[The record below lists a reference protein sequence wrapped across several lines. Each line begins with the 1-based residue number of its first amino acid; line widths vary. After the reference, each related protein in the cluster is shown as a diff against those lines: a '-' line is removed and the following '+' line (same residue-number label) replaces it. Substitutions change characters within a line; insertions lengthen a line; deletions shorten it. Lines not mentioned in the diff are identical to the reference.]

1 MPDTSDE
8 ISHSSW
14 QDMAWVMALVVTL
27 LVLFGIY
34 RTEVVLASLPYLE
47 YIPGT
52 LAAVIAICFL
62 KPRQSVVL
70 SIGLGYFVGLLLMPF
85 ALANPPLQW
94 YLHMET
100 FTAVKVGNSLPLL
113 GCVMVGIAVASVWLL
128 FRAQSRRR
136 VTSQGQ
142 AN

>member
-1 MPDTSDE
+1 MPDTPNE
-8 ISHSSW
+8 NSHSSW
-14 QDMAWVMALVVTL
+14 QDTAWVLALVATL

-52 LAAVIAICFL
+52 LAAVIGLGIL

-70 SIGLGYFVGLLLMPF
+70 SIGLGYFVGLLMMPF
-85 ALANPPLQW
+85 ALANPPLRW
-94 YLHMET
+94 HLHMET
-100 FTAVKVGNSLPLL
+100 FTAVKVSNSLPLL
-113 GCVMVGIAVASVWLL
+113 GCVMAGIVVASVWVA
-128 FRAQSRRR
+128 FRAQPRRR
-136 VTSQGQ
+136 ITSQDP

>member
-14 QDMAWVMALVVTL
+14 QDMAWVLALVVTL

-52 LAAVIAICFL
+52 LAAVIAIVFL

-94 YLHMET
+94 YLHLET

-113 GCVMVGIAVASVWLL
+113 GCVMVGIVVASIWLA
-128 FRAQSRRR
+128 FRAQIRRR
-136 VTSQGQ
+136 ITSQDP

>member
-14 QDMAWVMALVVTL
+14 QDMAWVLALVATL
-27 LVLFGIY
+27 LVLFGIF

-52 LAAVIAICFL
+52 LAALIGVGFL

-70 SIGLGYFVGLLLMPF
+70 SIGLGYFVGLLMMPF
-85 ALANPPLQW
+85 ALANPPLRW
-94 YLHMET
+94 YLHLET
-100 FTAVKVGNSLPLL
+100 FTAVKVSNSLPLL
-113 GCVMVGIAVASVWLL
+113 GCVLAGIAVASIWLA
-128 FRAQSRRR
+128 FRAQTRGRI
-136 VTSQGQ
+136 TSQDP

>member
-1 MPDTSDE
+1 MTDSSDE

-14 QDMAWVMALVVTL
+14 QDAAWVLALVVTL

-52 LAAVIAICFL
+52 LAAVVGVCFL
-62 KPRQSVVL
+62 RPRQSVIL

-85 ALANPPLQW
+85 ALAKPPLRW
-94 YLHMET
+94 YLHMES

-113 GCVMVGIAVASVWLL
+113 GCVVAGIVVASIWLA
-128 FRAQSRRR
+128 FRAQARRR
-136 VTSQGQ
+136 LTSQGP

>member
-14 QDMAWVMALVVTL
+14 QDMAWVLALVATL
-27 LVLFGIY
+27 LVLFGIF

-52 LAAVIAICFL
+52 LAALIGLAFL

-85 ALANPPLQW
+85 ALANPPLRW
-94 YLHMET
+94 YLHLET
-100 FTAVKVGNSLPLL
+100 FTAVKVSNSLPLL
-113 GCVMVGIAVASVWLL
+113 GCVLVGIVVASIWLA
-128 FRAQSRRR
+128 FRAQTRGR
-136 VTSQGQ
+136 VTSQDP

>member
-14 QDMAWVMALVVTL
+14 QDMAWVLALVVTL

-52 LAAVIAICFL
+52 LAAVIGIGFL
-62 KPRQSVVL
+62 KPRQSVIL

-113 GCVMVGIAVASVWLL
+113 GCVMVGIAVASIWLL
-128 FRAQSRRR
+128 FRAQRRGR
-136 VTSQGQ
+136 NGKVFE
-142 AN
+142 A

>member
-14 QDMAWVMALVVTL
+14 QDMAWVLALVVTL

-52 LAAVIAICFL
+52 LAAVIGIGFL
-62 KPRQSVVL
+62 KPRQSVIL

-113 GCVMVGIAVASVWLL
+113 GCVIVGIAVASIWLL
-128 FRAQSRRR
+128 FRAQRHGRNGK
-136 VTSQGQ
+136 VFE
-142 AN
+142 A

>member
-1 MPDTSDE
+1 MPDKPDE
-8 ISHSSW
+8 ISSSMW
-14 QDMAWVMALVVTL
+14 QDMAWVLALVVTL

-52 LAAVIAICFL
+52 LAAVIGIGFL

-85 ALANPPLQW
+85 ALANPPLRW

-100 FTAVKVGNSLPLL
+100 FTAVKVSNSLPLL
-113 GCVMVGIAVASVWLL
+113 GCVMAGIVVASIWLAL
-128 FRAQSRRR
+128 RAQARRR
-136 VTSQGQ
+136 VTSQDPV
-142 AN
+142 N